1 MMSDGSKLNPNE
13 MKLSGSKYIFVNLM
27 SAPDKL
33 LMVPLKLNWN
43 GMEKAAASKLEW
55 MMQQT
60 SSALALEKIDDNGMV
75 LNGWL
80 ARIHHGQK
88 KRASPCLWKEGTIK
102 TTPKIPKFVRAQ
114 CYRMFNRM
122 SSLIK
127 LITSIML

>member
-1 MMSDGSKLNPNE
+1 MSDGSKLNPNE

-60 SSALALEKIDDNGMV
+60 SSALALEKIDDNG
-75 LNGWL
+75 NGFKWL
-80 ARIHHGQK
+80 AGQNPSWSEK
-88 KRASPCLWKEGTIK
+88 KGFSMSLEGRNYQNHTKNSEIRPS
-102 TTPKIPKFVRAQ
+102 TVLQ
-114 CYRMFNRM
+114 NVQ
-122 SSLIK
+122 
-127 LITSIML
+127 